1 MDYDQLLLLA
11 ASTEGEPIE
20 TTRGQRF
27 RVRVGGRR
35 IYFTPQR
42 SSVERSD
49 REAVTA
55 RFLTRFANTG
65 SLRPSDYADLTR
77 NGSYYIGLILF
88 DRRRAAEQRDPTTH
102 CMRCGR
108 PRRPGALFCRG
119 CGNRFAE
126 QARPV
131 TQRRSRRSLLEW
143 LNRMFPG

>member
-1 MDYDQLLLLA
+1 MDYEQLLLLA

-27 RVRVGGRR
+27 RVRVAGRR

-42 SSVERSD
+42 SELERSD
-49 REAVTA
+49 REAVA
-55 RFLTRFANTG
+55 VRFLARFANTG

-77 NGSYYIGLILF
+77 NGSYYIGLVLL
-88 DRRRAAEQRDPTTH
+88 DRRRAEEDRDPTTH
-102 CMRCGR
+102 CQHCGR
-108 PRRPGALFCRG
+108 PRRPGAVYCRG

-126 QARPV
+126 PAGVVAQ
-131 TQRRSRRSLLEW
+131 QRSRRGLLAW